1 MTPIYSIPSPTP
13 TTPGKTWLL
22 HVLTLLIFCVS
33 AASKPKP
40 NIVIILTDDQV
51 QFIIT

>member
-1 MTPIYSIPSPTP
+1 MTPIYSMTIPSSSTP
-13 TTPGKTWLL
+13 TTPGKTCLL
-22 HVLTLLIFCVS
+22 HLLTLLIFCVS

-51 QFIIT
+51 